1 MKITLQAK
9 VLAVE
14 RATSSEEVFTVALDC
29 GQPFKTASG
38 NVGAMVID
46 TIYARPADG
55 YFVLRVLGQPTV
67 NQGDQVAVEIEPA

>member
-55 YFVLRVLGQPTV
+55 YFVLRVFGQPTV
-67 NQGDQVAVEIEPA
+67 NQGDKVAVEIEPA